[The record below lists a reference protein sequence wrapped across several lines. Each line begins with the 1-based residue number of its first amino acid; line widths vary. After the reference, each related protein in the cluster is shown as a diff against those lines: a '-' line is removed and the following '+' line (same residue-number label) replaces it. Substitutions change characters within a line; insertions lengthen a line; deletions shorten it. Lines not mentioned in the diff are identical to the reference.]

1 MFYLYIIFS
10 FRQICQ
16 EGEDR
21 KTEWNLNIDDER
33 GNRGKEIADIR

>member
-1 MFYLYIIFS
+1 MFYLYTMFS

-21 KTEWNLNIDDER
+21 KTEWNLRNDAECDR
-33 GNRGKEIADIR
+33 GGNKFAGVE

>member
-1 MFYLYIIFS
+1 MFDLCTIFS

-21 KTEWNLNIDDER
+21 KTEWNLIKDAER
-33 GNRGKEIADIR
+33 GRGGNKFAGMK

>member
-1 MFYLYIIFS
+1 MFYLCTMFS

-21 KTEWNLNIDDER
+21 KTEWNLINDEKGGR
-33 GNRGKEIADIR
+33 GGNKFAGIR